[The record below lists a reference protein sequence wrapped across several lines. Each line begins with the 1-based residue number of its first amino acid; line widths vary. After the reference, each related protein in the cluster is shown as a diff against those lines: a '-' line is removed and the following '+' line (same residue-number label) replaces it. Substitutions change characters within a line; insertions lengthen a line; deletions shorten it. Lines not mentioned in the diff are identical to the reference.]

1 MAAFRRVL
9 YELEVLSDETWFL
22 SELSPAI
29 AIPLSLG
36 EQLASMWSQI
46 DQSSV
51 LNLFGKDVEYFQPRV
66 FYSPLVLATIE
77 RELGVTGRDVLK
89 VFDGTFSLYETA
101 VLLKL
106 AESDD
111 LTAIVSPKAQEFVK
125 KIQNEMTV
133 TIRTGVRP
141 DQTSPLVTNAFIA
154 NAVFGLLNIE
164 DQAAMRFVA
173 NRFVNLRTD
182 DQFEH
187 SVSAF
192 TKIISFFTVQRD
204 NPEHQKFIAKHWS
217 VFQSLQTHL
226 YDIVLECEEYTV
238 VDSFADV
245 DPESKTPGED
255 ATRNFNEHVTAAE
268 KARKALNLF
277 GIPEDFSG
285 TMEEFQEMLGTR
297 QNNVFI
303 RVMKSIAVHPN
314 FVDNLLSNTI
324 YGLHQAKQFT
334 RLLDAETILNE
345 NIYRPQ
351 NLTAHLPSPDRPQ
364 SGLQLLERF
373 AELYGIA
380 ERRASTDSDAFFV
393 PTSATFRQLTSMS
406 QINSRGDTLKVPSL
420 RGRYYVFARDLPNDV
435 DTRNYWNVTD
445 HEQPRLSATT
455 FYTGTPWDSKWA
467 KQQYENDESSQ
478 DIFHPLDAVDS
489 AKNLTQPI
497 ARCQL
502 VYDKTNGMRRLRL
515 EMYVYSNLLLS
526 RPTERAA
533 YLAAERAIT
542 GLMTQVLDEENAV
555 VRLAQQI
562 QDIPVGQKVPNDLF
576 QQHKEAV
583 TVLKTSITKAYAIMN
598 EMRASTPT
606 IYAVKVFE
614 TPPVFG
620 FVKPPTTHEE
630 LTQYVARATA
640 RQKFYLTR
648 ALVRADHAIL
658 VGLEQFVST
667 IPVLVNKTIDG
678 VVPLSVGRP
687 VNDETATL
695 ARDVDGYK
703 IPLFKTILFDE
714 QNELADNLMRST
726 WQRFQEVFGTVSN
739 WIDTDPGKFT
749 SLEYQLLLRIVCDI
763 VMRRCM
769 LGENDKW
776 EPEVNIK
783 LPDTEGGRQMTNVR
797 DVALTATRDALDAIV
812 SSAYISAGRDAAK
825 RQIINEALEWKPL
838 DDALFEDIAIETAG
852 GDVASQ
858 TSANKKPKVDN

>member
-1 MAAFRRVL
+1 MAAFRRIL

-29 AIPLSLG
+29 VIPLSLG

-46 DQSSV
+46 DQSTV

-77 RELGVTGRDVLK
+77 RELGLNGRDVLN
-89 VFDGTFSLYETA
+89 VFDGTFNLYETA

-125 KIQNEMTV
+125 KIQSEMTL
-133 TIRTGVRP
+133 TIRTEVRP
-141 DQTSPLVTNAFIA
+141 EQTSPLVTNAFIA
-154 NAVFGLLNIE
+154 NAVFGLLNLE

-187 SVSAF
+187 SVAAF
-192 TKIISFFTVQRD
+192 TKILVFFQVKGHPD
-204 NPEHQKFIAKHWS
+204 AQKFMLKHGR
-217 VFQSLQTHL
+217 VFESLQTHL
-226 YDIVLECEEYTV
+226 YGIVLECEKYTL
-238 VDSFADV
+238 ADALATV
-245 DPESKTPGED
+245 DPESKTSEED
-255 ATRNFNEHVTAAE
+255 ARRDFDEHIKAAE
-268 KARKALNLF
+268 KARKALSLF
-277 GIPEDFSG
+277 GIPQKFSG
-285 TMEEFQEMLGTR
+285 TLEEFQEILGLR
-297 QNNVFI
+297 SNNVFI
-303 RVMKSIAVHPN
+303 RLIKSIAVHPN

-324 YGLHQAKQFT
+324 YGLHRAKQFT
-334 RLLDAETILNE
+334 RLMDAETILNE

-351 NLTAHLPSPDRPQ
+351 NLVAHLASPNKPQ
-364 SGLQLLERF
+364 SSIQLLERF

-380 ERRASTDSDAFFV
+380 ERRASTDSDSFVV
-393 PTSATFRQLTSMS
+393 PTSATFRQSNNMT
-406 QINSRGDTLKVPSL
+406 QINSLGDTLKIPSL

-435 DTRNYWNVTD
+435 DTRNYWDVTD

-455 FYTGTPWDSKWA
+455 FYTGTPWDSKWV
-467 KQQYENDESSQ
+467 KQQYENDTASQ
-478 DIFHPLDAVDS
+478 DIFHPLDTVDS
-489 AKNLTQPI
+489 AKSISQPI

-502 VYDKTNGMRRLRL
+502 VRDKTNGMRRLRL
-515 EMYVYSNLLLS
+515 EMYIYSHNIFV
-526 RPTERAA
+526 RPTERIA
-533 YLAAERAIT
+533 YAKTEKAFNE
-542 GLMTQVLDEENAV
+542 LMTKVLNEEDMV

-562 QDIPVGQKVPNDLF
+562 QGIPAGQKVPNDLF
-576 QQHKEAV
+576 QKHKEAV
-583 TVLKTSITKAYAIMN
+583 AVLKTSITKAYAMIN
-598 EMRASTPT
+598 EMRVTTPT

-620 FVKPPTTHEE
+620 LVKPPTTHEE

-640 RQKFYLTR
+640 RQQFYLTR

-678 VVPLSVGRP
+678 ITPLYVGRL
-687 VNDETATL
+687 VTEETSTL
-695 ARDVDGYK
+695 LRDVDAYK
-703 IPLFKTILFDE
+703 IPFFKKILFEE
-714 QNELADNLMRST
+714 QNELAVNLMRST
-726 WQRFQEVFGTVSN
+726 WQRFQEVFGTQSD
-739 WIDTDPGKFT
+739 WIGTDPSKFT

-776 EPEVNIK
+776 ELEVDIK
-783 LPDTEGGRQMTNVR
+783 LPDTDGGRQMTNVR
-797 DVALTATRDALDAIV
+797 DVALTATRDALDAIF
-812 SSAYISAGRDAAK
+812 SSAYISVGRDAAK
-825 RQIINEALEWKPL
+825 RQIVNDALEWQPL
-838 DDALFEDIAIETAG
+838 DYELFEDIAIETAG
-852 GDVASQ
+852 EVASP
-858 TSANKKPKVDN
+858 TSASKKPKVDN

>member
-1 MAAFRRVL
+1 MAAFRRIL

-29 AIPLSLG
+29 VIPLSLG

-46 DQSSV
+46 DQSTV

-77 RELGVTGRDVLK
+77 RELGLNGRDVLN
-89 VFDGTFSLYETA
+89 VFDGTFNLYETA

-125 KIQNEMTV
+125 KIQSEMTL
-133 TIRTGVRP
+133 TIRTEVRP
-141 DQTSPLVTNAFIA
+141 EQTSPLVTNAFIA
-154 NAVFGLLNIE
+154 NAVFGLLNLE

-187 SVSAF
+187 SVAAF
-192 TKIISFFTVQRD
+192 TKILVFFQVKGHPD
-204 NPEHQKFIAKHWS
+204 AQKFMLKHGR
-217 VFQSLQTHL
+217 VFESLQTHL
-226 YDIVLECEEYTV
+226 YGIVLECEKYTL
-238 VDSFADV
+238 ADALATV
-245 DPESKTPGED
+245 DPESKTPDED
-255 ATRNFNEHVTAAE
+255 ARRDFDEHVDAAE

-277 GIPEDFSG
+277 GIPQKFSG
-285 TMEEFQEMLGTR
+285 TLEEFQEILGLR
-297 QNNVFI
+297 SNNVFV

-324 YGLHQAKQFT
+324 YGLHRAKQFT

-351 NLTAHLPSPDRPQ
+351 NLVAHLASPNKPQ
-364 SGLQLLERF
+364 SSIQLLERF

-380 ERRASTDSDAFFV
+380 ERRASTDSDSFVV
-393 PTSATFRQLTSMS
+393 PTSATFRQSNNMT
-406 QINSRGDTLKVPSL
+406 QINSLGDTLKIPSL

-435 DTRNYWNVTD
+435 DTRNYWDVID

-455 FYTGTPWDSKWA
+455 FYTGTPWDSKWV
-467 KQQYENDESSQ
+467 KQQYENDTASH
-478 DIFHPLDAVDS
+478 DIFHPLDTVDS
-489 AKNLTQPI
+489 AKNIAQPI

-502 VYDKTNGMRRLRL
+502 VRDKTNGMRRLRL
-515 EMYVYSNLLLS
+515 EMYIYSHNIFV
-526 RPTERAA
+526 RPTERVA
-533 YLAAERAIT
+533 YTNSEKAVNE
-542 GLMTQVLDEENAV
+542 LMTKVLNEEDMV

-562 QDIPVGQKVPNDLF
+562 QGIPAGQKVPNDLF

-583 TVLKTSITKAYAIMN
+583 TVLKTSITKAYAMIN
-598 EMRASTPT
+598 EMRVTTPT

-620 FVKPPTTHEE
+620 LVKPPTTHEE

-640 RQKFYLTR
+640 RQQFYLTR

-678 VVPLSVGRP
+678 VTPLYVGRL
-687 VNDETATL
+687 VTEETSTL
-695 ARDVDGYK
+695 LRDVDAYK
-703 IPLFKTILFDE
+703 IPFFKKILFEE
-714 QNELADNLMRST
+714 QNELAVNLMRST
-726 WQRFQEVFGTVSN
+726 WQRFQEVFGTQSD
-739 WIDTDPGKFT
+739 WIGTDPSKFT

-776 EPEVNIK
+776 ELEVDIK
-783 LPDTEGGRQMTNVR
+783 LPDTDGGRQMTNVR
-797 DVALTATRDALDAIV
+797 DVALTATRDALDAIF
-812 SSAYISAGRDAAK
+812 SSAYISVGRDAAK
-825 RQIINEALEWKPL
+825 RQIVNDALEWQPL
-838 DDALFEDIAIETAG
+838 DYELFEDIAIETAG
-852 GDVASQ
+852 EVASP
-858 TSANKKPKVDN
+858 TSASKKPKVDN